1 MQRRSGPTG
10 ALRISKRLRCPEW
23 GSRSLVL
30 VLAGAAWTCGD
41 VNAGATGA
49 PREDSIERPIRPAF
63 IDHTERSGLRFT
75 HRNGA
80 RGEFWYPELMHAGV
94 ALVDYDGDGWL
105 DVYFVQSGSLP
116 PGAEPG
122 PGGNRLY
129 RNRGDG
135 TFEDRTAQARVAGRG
150 YGTSALAGDYDG
162 DGWPDLYVTA
172 LGRNTL
178 YRNRGDGSFEDV
190 TEAAGVPSPGYSAA
204 ATFLDFD
211 RDGHPDLFVCHYV
224 DWSPAREKVC
234 LGFHGKRGYCSPSEY
249 PPLADALLRNDGDG
263 TFTDVS
269 EAAGLRASRG
279 ACLGVV
285 AADFDGD
292 GWVDVYV
299 ANDQMANHLWI
310 NQRDGTFR
318 EEALL
323 RGAALDEL
331 GRPEASMGIAL
342 GDPDADGDWDLFL
355 THLAGETNTYYRN
368 EGGGVFRDV
377 TDALG
382 LGTLS
387 LPYTGFGTG
396 FLDFDHDGRL
406 DLFVANGKV
415 KPGPDARPDYR
426 EPKLLLRGESGRYR
440 DVTAASGECLGALEV
455 SRGAA
460 FGDLDE
466 DGDLDV
472 VVANNDGPARLL
484 RNEQAGRSAVV
495 VAVAD
500 RTRPAG
506 ALGAELALEAAG
518 SRQRRLLQPA
528 YSYGASNDPRAHFGL
543 GHAERLARL
552 RVRWTDGPM
561 LELRDLPVDR
571 TLRVERPSRQL
582 DDARATRAAQ
592 NARSEK
598 Q

>member
-1 MQRRSGPTG
+1 
-10 ALRISKRLRCPEW
+10 
-23 GSRSLVL
+23 
-30 VLAGAAWTCGD
+30 
-41 VNAGATGA
+41 
-49 PREDSIERPIRPAF
+49 
-63 IDHTERSGLRFT
+63 
-75 HRNGA
+75 
-80 RGEFWYPELMHAGV
+80 
-94 ALVDYDGDGWL
+94 
-105 DVYFVQSGSLP
+105 
-116 PGAEPG
+116 
-122 PGGNRLY
+122 
-129 RNRGDG
+129 
-135 TFEDRTAQARVAGRG
+135 
-150 YGTSALAGDYDG
+150 
-162 DGWPDLYVTA
+162 
-172 LGRNTL
+172 
-178 YRNRGDGSFEDV
+178 
-190 TEAAGVPSPGYSAA
+190 
-204 ATFLDFD
+204 
-211 RDGHPDLFVCHYV
+211 
-224 DWSPAREKVC
+224 VC

-249 PPLADALLRNDGDG
+249 PPLADALLRNEGDG
-263 TFTDVS
+263 TFSDAS
-269 EAAGLRASRG
+269 EAAGLSAAPG
-279 ACLGVV
+279 PCLGVV

-310 NQRDGTFR
+310 NQRDGTFH

-323 RGAALDEL
+323 RGAALDER

-342 GDPDADGDWDLFL
+342 GDPDADGNWDLFL

-415 KPGPDARPDYR
+415 KPGPDAMPDYR
-426 EPKLLLRGESGRYR
+426 EPKLLLRGESAGYR
-440 DVTAASGECLGALEV
+440 DVTGPGGAALAQLEV
-455 SRGAA
+455 SRGVA

-466 DGDLDV
+466 DGDVDL

-484 RNEQAGRSAVV
+484 RNEQTGRSAVV

-506 ALGAELALEAAG
+506 AVGAQLSLEAAG
-518 SRQRRLLQPA
+518 SRQHRLLQPA

-543 GHAERLARL
+543 GNAERLASL
-552 RVRWTDGPM
+552 RVRWTDGSM

-571 TLRVERPSRQL
+571 TLRVERPTRQL
-582 DDARATRAAQ
+582 DQAPAARVAQ
-592 NARSEK
+592 NARWEK
-598 Q
+598 RLCTAERPRSAAPPRSPASGRMPLAHGRQGTTRRRGARSLSSWPRRRCCSVCSPPST